1 MGKITNY
8 FLTSILLSFSFL
20 WISCN
25 ENENSELEWNET
37 NLSEEK
43 EITDPVKVNS
53 FEIQRIISG
62 YLKENG
68 RPQARANEI
77 SISTIGTKDEE
88 TLYVVNFLPDNGFLV
103 LSSSKNC
110 YPILAHSEK
119 GRFDIENIE
128 GGLSDW
134 KDKAFEAMSY
144 LNSHQSDSTAIKAR
158 SLWQRYENHNI
169 TETLKSD
176 IEKLK
181 SKSRGDNMSMPTEEE
196 MKVLVKLYSD
206 SVNHW
211 NYLPDATVYTLGE
224 FEMDYPEY
232 AEELDNWAKNNIYY
246 EYQGAYKE
254 LTFVVKRSIAEPCSI
269 GLLFDAQW
277 GQTGGRKNSNNV
289 AFNEYYPLMDT
300 VKAKAGCVPVALGQV
315 MYYHKWPNKY
325 NWSAMEPYY
334 ATPESAKLLYEISQ
348 LAHAEYGPNATG
360 VSRDNM
366 LMALG
371 QCGYKGD
378 IKNKGEGIS
387 LESLVK
393 TEVKA
398 KRPVIMI
405 SQVKQINGDGKEHG
419 HAWIISGYQ
428 FYQHYFSTEIWT
440 FPDYR
445 TFSMMYSNPVNT
457 SSSEGYF
464 CNWGWNGKCN
474 GWFADFDK
482 IMPSGFNENHIE
494 GVVYYICPQK

>member
-43 EITDPVKVNS
+43 EITDSVEVNS
-53 FEIQRIISG
+53 FEIQRVISG

-77 SISTIGTKDEE
+77 SISTIGTKEEE
-88 TLYVVNFLPDNGFLV
+88 TLYVVNFLPNNGFLV

-158 SLWQRYENHNI
+158 SLWQRYENHDI

-181 SKSRGDNMSMPTEEE
+181 SKSRGDNMSMPTDEE

-211 NYLPDATVYTLGE
+211 NFLPDARVFTLDE
-224 FEMDYPEY
+224 FEMRHSEY
-232 AEELDNWAKNNIYY
+232 AEEIDNWAKSIIYY

-254 LTFVVKRSIAEPCSI
+254 LTFVVERSIAEPCSI

-277 GQTGGRKNSNNV
+277 GQTGGRKNSNSV
-289 AFNEYYPLMDT
+289 AFNEYCPLIDSIR
-300 VKAKAGCVPVALGQV
+300 AKAGCGPVAIGQL
-315 MYYHKWPNKY
+315 MYYHKWPQKY
-325 NWSAMEPYY
+325 NWSAMEPYF
-334 ATPESAKLLYEISQ
+334 ATQESAKLLLDIA
-348 LAHAEYGPNATG
+348 LMADVTFGKDATG
-360 VSRDNM
+360 ISEKGIAD
-366 LMALG
+366 ALTG
-371 QCGYKGD
+371 NGYSNNY
-378 IKNKGEGIS
+378 ISTSS
-387 LESLVK
+387 LESYVRSNIKDGL
-393 TEVKA
+393 
-398 KRPVIMI
+398 PVIML
-405 SQVKQINGDGKEHG
+405 SDVERNDGKG
-419 HAWIISGYQ
+419 GYHAWIISGYQ
-428 FYQHYFSTEIWT
+428 YYENYSTTEIWT

-445 TFSMMYSNPVNT
+445 TFSMMYSNAEYT
-457 SSSEGYF
+457 SSREGYF
-464 CNWGWNGKCN
+464 CNWGWNGTSN
-474 GWFADFDK
+474 GWYVDFDK
-482 IMPSGFNENHIE
+482 IIPWGFVKNNMYGMFFNIRP
-494 GVVYYICPQK
+494 IK